1 MIFTSLVAFVLP
13 VVLTLHVVKEF
24 DQEGSV
30 NVYFGLF
37 KSRSAELLSLR
48 ILLFATTIAIVTAI
62 VGNIL

>member
-30 NVYFGLF
+30 DVYFGLF
-37 KSRSAELLSLR
+37 KSRRAELLSLR

-62 VGNIL
+62 VGNLL